1 MNRLPLETVSI
12 AKPSRVRRIAV
23 LALAGVGA
31 VVGAA
36 CAPAPLVTFPAGAVT
51 PTPEAAAIW
60 QATTAACR
68 SAANYSAEIVING
81 RVGSEKLRRV
91 TLQGAMTRD
100 GRIRLLAVAPIGGPI
115 FLLAGR
121 AERAT
126 LTLPHDHRVLVAP
139 VADIVNALIGLKF
152 APADWV
158 DVLSGCVGGAQDAG
172 AEAPAYTRPAGAEA
186 PAYTRPAG
194 AEAPAYRASGGEVGG
209 DIVMSL
215 GPQARA
221 LLRKSGAEWRVL
233 AGERPEAHVEYRAF
247 LGRWPSDLRLT
258 SSASADVPIDV
269 RMAIGQIF
277 VNTELQD
284 RAFVAEVPADFMP
297 MTLAELRAIG
307 PLGERH

>member
-1 MNRLPLETVSI
+1 MKPISAGFLTVAMAATS
-12 AKPSRVRRIAV
+12 
-23 LALAGVGA
+23 AGC
-31 VVGAA
+31 AA
-36 CAPAPLVTFPAGAVT
+36 RAPVAFPAGPVT

-81 RVGSEKLRRV
+81 RVGSQKLRRV

-139 VADIVNALIGLKF
+139 VADIVNALIGLEF

-158 DVLSGCVGGAQDAG
+158 DVLTGCVGAGAEAPAYTSPAGTLAG
-172 AEAPAYTRPAGAEA
+172 AEAPAYTRPA
-186 PAYTRPAG
+186 PAD
-194 AEAPAYRASGGEVGG
+194 RASGGEIGG

-215 GPQARA
+215 GPQTRA
-221 LLRKSGAEWRVL
+221 LLRKSGADWRVL
-233 AGERPEAHVEYRAF
+233 AGERPDARVEYRAF

-258 SSASADVPIDV
+258 SAASADVPIDV

-277 VNTELQD
+277 VNTPLQD
-284 RAFVAEVPADFMP
+284 RAFVADVPADFMP

>member
-1 MNRLPLETVSI
+1 MSRLPLETVSI

-36 CAPAPLVTFPAGAVT
+36 CAPAPLVAFPAGAVT

-172 AEAPAYTRPAGAEA
+172 AEAPAY
-186 PAYTRPAG
+186 
-194 AEAPAYRASGGEVGG
+194 RASGGEIGG

-284 RAFVAEVPADFMP
+284 RAFVTEVPADFMP